1 VDLKERIFSKV
12 ARLQLR
18 ERLVL
23 LAQSG
28 SLEATNHVARQF
40 RVRQLATEGTPNP
53 QIVVD
58 ASGILVSANQ
68 AARELFGV
76 PQSDIGRALKDL
88 ELSYQPIDL
97 RTPIDRAIR
106 DRRPT
111 SLLSVEIKKG
121 DGSPAVFDVH
131 VVPLIDEDGSVVGTT
146 ISLFDVSGQTQLRA
160 DVAQMRQELQ
170 NSREELE
177 TTNEELQS
185 TVEELETTNEE
196 LQSTN
201 EELETLN
208 EELESTNSELQSVN
222 LDINARRSEVERLN
236 TLMLAITG
244 NIELGAA
251 VLDRSG
257 RVQFWNE
264 RAADLWGV
272 RSDEVLGHSF
282 FDLDIGLPAGQ
293 LREMIEAGSGG
304 ASRHAELV
312 VVATTRRG
320 RPIRCRVM
328 AHSLGDGERPTG
340 VVVVMEELKP

>member
-1 VDLKERIFSKV
+1 M
-12 ARLQLR
+12 
-18 ERLVL
+18 
-23 LAQSG
+23 
-28 SLEATNHVARQF
+28 
-40 RVRQLATEGTPNP
+40 
-53 QIVVD
+53 
-58 ASGILVSANQ
+58 
-68 AARELFGV
+68 
-76 PQSDIGRALKDL
+76 
-88 ELSYQPIDL
+88 
-97 RTPIDRAIR
+97 
-106 DRRPT
+106 
-111 SLLSVEIKKG
+111 
-121 DGSPAVFDVH
+121 
-131 VVPLIDEDGSVVGTT
+131 
-146 ISLFDVSGQTQLRA
+146 RA

-320 RPIRCRVM
+320 RPIGRASCR
-328 AHSLGDGERPTG
+328 ER
-340 VVVVMEELKP
+340 V